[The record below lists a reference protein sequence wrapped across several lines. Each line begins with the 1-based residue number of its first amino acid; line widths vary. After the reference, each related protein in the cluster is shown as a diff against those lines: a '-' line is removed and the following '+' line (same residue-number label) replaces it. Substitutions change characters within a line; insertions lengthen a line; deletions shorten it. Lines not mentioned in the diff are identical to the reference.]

1 MNRNLQSR
9 SARRSPPSLPDRA
22 VAAIAWIAAVF
33 CVLVA
38 LVLLVSHLRIAPH
51 DPLASRVLEERKL
64 QLRNNPTDTALM
76 EEIRQVD
83 LWIRQRF
90 FRHLTLNR
98 TGGWLLAGGLIVF
111 LLAAGYLATRHRPL
125 PMPKP
130 RPVDPKGHSQQNT
143 GRWAVAAAGAL
154 TALLMLGVAAS
165 VRTALPMTPEELAH
179 LLQGPEAAEELP
191 AALEEWNAN
200 WPRFRGPNGDG
211 VALSSDLPTGWNG
224 SSGEGILWKSAIPLP
239 GYNSPIIYGDR
250 LFLAGGT
257 KDTREVWCH
266 DLRDGRILWQT
277 PVPAMTPPPGG
288 RLEILDYTGYAA
300 STMATDGRHVF
311 AIFVTGEL
319 MALDFNGRVAWSRH
333 LGVPHNMYGYASS
346 LHAEPGWLIVQ
357 YDQGEPDDDKSRL
370 YALDPATG
378 ELRWEQRRA
387 VPATWTS
394 PLVVEAH
401 GQRQLI
407 TLGEPW
413 AISYDL
419 TSGQEL
425 WRVEGV
431 GGDLAPSPIY
441 AGGLLYVIHPHQSL
455 LAIRPDGEGDV
466 TETHVVWRYED
477 GAPDITSPVS
487 NGTHLFTVSTF
498 GTLTCLDAQTGAR
511 LAERQLDLEFNASP
525 MLAGDRLLL
534 FATSGLALVLTA
546 NPDMEE
552 LTRMELGEKVH
563 ASPAIL
569 QGRLYVRGEEH
580 LYAIGSAVVAHATQP
595 TQHGN

>member
-1 MNRNLQSR
+1 MNRI
-9 SARRSPPSLPDRA
+9 SPPSWARGHAVLQDRTVA
-22 VAAIAWIAAVF
+22 GIAWVAALF

-38 LVLLVSHLRIAPH
+38 MVMLVSHLRIAPH
-51 DPLASRVLEERKL
+51 DPLASRALEERKL
-64 QLRNNPTDTALM
+64 QLRSNPTDAVLM
-76 EEIRQVD
+76 EEIRQMD
-83 LWIRQRF
+83 LLIRQRYF
-90 FRHLTLNR
+90 HHLAINR
-98 TGGWLLAGGLIVF
+98 TGSRLLAGGLTVF
-111 LLAAGYLATRHRPL
+111 LLAAGYLAARHRPL

-130 RPVDPKGHSQQNT
+130 RLLEPKARSQQHM
-143 GRWAVAAAGAL
+143 GRWSVAAAGAL
-154 TALLMLGVAAS
+154 IALVMLGVAAS
-165 VRTALPMTPEELAH
+165 VRTVLPATPEELAR
-179 LLQGPEAAEELP
+179 LLQEEEAAEDLP
-191 AALEEWNAN
+191 AALEEWNLN
-200 WPRFRGPNGDG
+200 WTRFRGPRGDG
-211 VALSSDLPTGWNG
+211 VAHSPDLPTDWNG
-224 SSGEGILWKSAIPLP
+224 ISGEGILWKSAIPLP

-250 LFLAGGT
+250 LFLSGGT
-257 KDTREVWCH
+257 EAARAVLCY
-266 DLRDGRILWQT
+266 DLRDGRTLWQT
-277 PVPAMTPPPGG
+277 PVPAMPPPPGG
-288 RLEILDYTGYAA
+288 RLEVLDYTGYAA

-319 MALDFNGRVAWSRH
+319 VALDFNGRVAWAKH
-333 LGVPHNMYGYASS
+333 LGVPQNMYGYASS

-370 YALDPATG
+370 YAFDPATG
-378 ELRWEQRRA
+378 ALRWEQRRS

-394 PLVVEAH
+394 PLVIETS

-419 TSGQEL
+419 RSGQEL
-425 WRVEGV
+425 WRVECL

-441 AGGLLYVIHPHQSL
+441 AGGLLYVIHPHQSI

-466 TETHVVWRYED
+466 TETHVAWRYEE

-487 NGTHLFTVSTF
+487 NGSHLFTVSTF
-498 GTLTCLDAQTGAR
+498 GTLSCLDAQTGKA

-525 MLAGDRLLL
+525 LLVGKRLLL

-546 NPDMEE
+546 DPTMEE

-569 QGRLYVRGEEH
+569 DGRLYVRGEEH
-580 LYAIGSAVVAHATQP
+580 LYAIGPVHAGYANLP
-595 TQHGN
+595 THHGN